1 MLVNILIILI
11 QYTFYLCLCI
21 LSTDKTIF
29 TLISLDKSPV
39 SLEDKA
45 PDSVCD
51 NSVKKNTTGNSNSNT
66 NRAKKRKKTPR
77 DATAPKQPL
86 TGYFR

>member
-1 MLVNILIILI
+1 M
-11 QYTFYLCLCI
+11 YT
-21 LSTDKTIF
+21 S
-29 TLISLDKSPV
+29 DKSPG
-39 SLEDKA
+39 STEDKA
-45 PDSVCD
+45 PDSLCD
-51 NSVKKNTTGNSNSNT
+51 NNVKKNTAIIGTGNSNVNVT